1 MNRVRL
7 ADVAAR
13 AGVSTA
19 TVSHVLRGGGGGTIR
34 VSETTARAVRH
45 AAQELG
51 YVPSAAARGLA
62 AGSSGRVA
70 IMVPYLYNPYF
81 AHMAQT
87 LILALEE
94 RGMTTTL
101 RLAHDAEAERDAVL
115 GRTTGDV
122 DGVIVCPHFLS
133 AEMLD
138 GASPARPVVQVGGSP
153 TEGIDCVVMGE
164 QEGMVAAARHLL
176 ARGRRRIAYV
186 ADPWIRRGRSERFEG
201 YRRGLAEH
209 GLEVDPALVI
219 EGSDWDR
226 RGSGLDAMV
235 GLLRS
240 GAEIDAAIC
249 VNDAVAVG
257 ALRALSRAGVR
268 VPGDVALTGF
278 DATEEAAFTS
288 PPLTSVDPGVQG
300 MAELGVEMLVAR
312 LAGEAGPAR
321 RVSAPPQLVIRAST
335 ASA

>member
-1 MNRVRL
+1 MARVRL

-13 AGVSTA
+13 ARVSTA
-19 TVSHVLRGGGGGTIR
+19 TASHVLRGARSGGTIR
-34 VSETTARAVRH
+34 VSESTRAAVRQ
-45 AAQELG
+45 AADELG

-81 AHMAQT
+81 AYMAQT

-122 DGVIVCPHFLS
+122 DGMLVCPHFLS
-133 AEMLD
+133 AEML
-138 GASPARPVVQVGGSP
+138 GEKPGLPVVQVGGAP

-164 QEGMVAAARHLL
+164 EEGMRSAVRHVLEQ
-176 ARGRRRIAYV
+176 GRRRIAYV
-186 ADPWIRRGRSERFEG
+186 ADPWIRDLGSARFTG
-201 YRRGLAEH
+201 YRTALAEV
-209 GLEVDPALVI
+209 GLEVDPDLLI
-219 EGSDWDR
+219 EGADWDR

-240 GAEIDAAIC
+240 GTRFDAAVC

-257 ALRALSRAGVR
+257 ALRAISRAGLR
-268 VPGDVALTGF
+268 VPEDVAITGF
-278 DATEEAAFTS
+278 DDTVEVAFTS
-288 PPLTSVDPGVQG
+288 PPLTSVDPGVQQ
-300 MAELGVEMLVAR
+300 MAELAVEMLVAR
-312 LAGEAGPAR
+312 LEGSTAPAV
-321 RVSAPPQLVIRAST
+321 RVSAPPRLIVRAST
-335 ASA
+335 RG